1 MESSQ
6 SAGSAR
12 SIRGLLPTRT
22 LGPSL
27 PHASEKVLLGQI
39 WGLGVVTTIQDS
51 PSQTRVLEGS
61 WCWRQGTCGGWLG
74 DLPTPTVAS
83 PALPLWTNQTN
94 CDKTLV
100 ISGKTIKSLRLQL
113 KGNVLSGGKRPVMGR
128 PAPPLRSISHYG
140 ACISLSSTLQTPPEH
155 LNYRVKIRIITRLK
169 PITLIRGRY

>member
-1 MESSQ
+1 MLEAKGPAA
-6 SAGSAR
+6 AG
-12 SIRGLLPTRT
+12 L
-22 LGPSL
+22 
-27 PHASEKVLLGQI
+27 
-39 WGLGVVTTIQDS
+39 VTYPPPPWPPQ
-51 PSQTRVLEGS
+51 P
-61 WCWRQGTCGGWLG
+61 
-74 DLPTPTVAS
+74 P
-83 PALPLWTNQTN
+83 PLWTNQTN